1 MADYP
6 YILKTGSL
14 KKFLEKIPTI
24 GVPDK
29 VTHQFLYTLDFKG
42 NNDRPILPI
51 LKFLKFTDASG
62 VPTERYRNYRDK
74 SKSSQVLGEALKQAY
89 SDLFKVY
96 PDADKRDQ
104 QALQNF
110 FTTKT
115 GLGER
120 AVKSIVET
128 FKTLCSIADVS
139 VSEQR
144 EDKLESEEQNLI
156 PISKSPLHNIELALS
171 DGRKAKMILPQD
183 ITHEEIERLKKQL
196 EVFK

>member
-14 KKFLEKIPTI
+14 KKFLEKIPTV

-29 VTHQFLYTLDFKG
+29 ITYQFLYTLDFKG
-42 NNDRPILPI
+42 TNDRPIIPI
-51 LKFLKFTDASG
+51 LKFLKFADASG
-62 VPTERYRNYRDK
+62 VPTERYKSYRDK
-74 SKSSQVLGEALKQAY
+74 SKSAKILGEALKQCY
-89 SDLFKVY
+89 LDLFKVY
-96 PDADKRDQ
+96 PDANKRDPQ
-104 QALQNF
+104 SLQNF

-128 FKTLCSIADVS
+128 FKALCSVAEFSAVAEKEEEVEKIDN
-139 VSEQR
+139 
-144 EDKLESEEQNLI
+144 ESTTTNKSTSHNL
-156 PISKSPLHNIELALS
+156 ELALN
-171 DGRKAKMILPQD
+171 DGRKAKMVLPHD

-196 EVFK
+196 DVFK